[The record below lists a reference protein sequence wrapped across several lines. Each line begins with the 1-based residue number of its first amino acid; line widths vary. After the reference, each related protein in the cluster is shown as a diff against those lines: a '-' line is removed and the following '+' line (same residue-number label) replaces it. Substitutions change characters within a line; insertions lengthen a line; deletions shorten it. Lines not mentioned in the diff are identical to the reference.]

1 MEAAVNTELDAK
13 RKEEQAQIDK
23 IQSEHCFI
31 GHPFGIGIVSFK
43 FFMTSLTSYG
53 MSAILIYYF
62 YAAAPEGLGLTKI
75 QASQM
80 ITLNSALGSIF
91 SIIGSYMSDRVF
103 GNRKAYRFVNFT
115 GPFLYFLLAI
125 PGLGMTGVIMQ
136 YALGKVIYLMWRS

>member
-62 YAAAPEGLGLTKI
+62 YATSPEGLGLTKI

-80 ITLNSALGSIF
+80 ITLNSAIGSIF
-91 SIIGSYMSDRVF
+91 SVIGS
-103 GNRKAYRFVNFT
+103 
-115 GPFLYFLLAI
+115 
-125 PGLGMTGVIMQ
+125 
-136 YALGKVIYLMWRS
+136 

>member
-13 RKEEQAQIDK
+13 RKEEQAQLEK
-23 IQSEHCFI
+23 LQNERCFI

-62 YAAAPEGLGLTKI
+62 YATAPEGLGLTKV

-80 ITLNSALGSIF
+80 ITLNSALVPVLPACDS
-91 SIIGSYMSDRVF
+91 
-103 GNRKAYRFVNFT
+103 
-115 GPFLYFLLAI
+115 GPRHDGCYHA
-125 PGLGMTGVIMQ
+125 VR
-136 YALGKVIYLMWRS
+136 AR

>member
-13 RKEEQAQIDK
+13 RKEEQAQLEK
-23 IQSEHCFI
+23 LQNERCFI

-75 QASQM
+75 H
-80 ITLNSALGSIF
+80 SALSSASSVPTCRTASSVTEKHIALLTLP
-91 SIIGSYMSDRVF
+91 DRSCTSCL
-103 GNRKAYRFVNFT
+103 RFR
-115 GPFLYFLLAI
+115 AS
-125 PGLGMTGVIMQ
+125 
-136 YALGKVIYLMWRS
+136 A